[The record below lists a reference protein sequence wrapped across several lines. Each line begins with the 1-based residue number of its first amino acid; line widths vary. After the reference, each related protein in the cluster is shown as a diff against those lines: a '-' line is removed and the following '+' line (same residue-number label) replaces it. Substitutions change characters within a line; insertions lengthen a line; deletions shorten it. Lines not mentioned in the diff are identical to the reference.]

1 MQSLPRY
8 LVFLGLVVLCVFS
21 PEGSGL
27 ARPQTQ
33 NCALEAPEWAP
44 RGSATTTRPRVS
56 VTLTS
61 TCGAAIEVSSI
72 KMTIDD
78 ETVMPKVDGSGSKV
92 TVSYTPESALEQEAD
107 HTVVVQARDAAGT
120 PGEKRWTFHIG
131 DTYSR

>member
-1 MQSLPRY
+1 MRRQ
-8 LVFLGLVVLCVFS
+8 LGNIWLAAFISFVFS
-21 PEGSGL
+21 PEGAVL
-27 ARPQTQ
+27 AASQAQ
-33 NCALEAPEWAP
+33 NCAIEAPEWAP
-44 RGSATTTRPRVS
+44 RGSATTARPTIS

-78 ETVMPKVDGSGSKV
+78 ETATPKVDGSGPKI
-92 TVSYTPESALEQEAD
+92 TLSYTPESALAQEAD

-120 PGEKRWTFHIG
+120 TGEKRWTFHIG